1 MRIVLPALIALAA
14 ASASGCAMVKTYQTQ
29 LDVCSGTDGSVQS
42 AKVTKSSGD
51 TQIDQHAI
59 EKVASAM
66 VYKEGS
72 STTCHPVTVEYRLYG
87 KDANDSPT

>member
-1 MRIVLPALIALAA
+1 MRILLPAVVALAA
-14 ASASGCAMVKTYQTQ
+14 TSLGGCAVVKTYQTQ
-29 LDVCSGTDGSVQS
+29 LDVCSGTDGMVQS

-51 TQIDQHAI
+51 EQIDQHAI
-59 EKVASAM
+59 SKVAPAM

-72 STTCHPVTVEYRLYG
+72 SVACHPVTVEYRLYG